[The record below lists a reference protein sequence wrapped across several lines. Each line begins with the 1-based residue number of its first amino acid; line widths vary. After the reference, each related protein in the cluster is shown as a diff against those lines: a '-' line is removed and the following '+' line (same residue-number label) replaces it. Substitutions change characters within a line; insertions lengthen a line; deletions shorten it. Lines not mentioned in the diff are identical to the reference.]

1 MRYPRELR
9 GGDEVDV
16 SCEFEFGEGKT
27 FQVMQD
33 FRRTDR
39 SLAAELNSATRLI
52 DLAER
57 RLVASPL
64 ERLRALAADPVIPGI
79 A

>member
-1 MRYPRELR
+1 VRYPRELR